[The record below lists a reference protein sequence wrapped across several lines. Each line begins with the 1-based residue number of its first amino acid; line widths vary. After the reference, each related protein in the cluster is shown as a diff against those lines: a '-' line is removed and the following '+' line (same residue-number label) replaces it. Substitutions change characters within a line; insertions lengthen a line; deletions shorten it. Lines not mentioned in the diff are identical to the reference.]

1 MRSPRLLLLALDAA
15 EPRLLR
21 QFAAEGHMP
30 NLHRLMTTALTAPL
44 ESAAA
49 EFPDEVWPSIYCSSN
64 AAVLGKYYYIQPK
77 AGSGQL
83 DLLEDEPRGEPFWDV
98 LSRAGRRSAIV
109 DVPKAAL
116 GAPVNG
122 LQIANWGAHATRC
135 DRASHPAGLMNDVL
149 RTVGRYPLESCDNHG
164 RSAREYLKLRD
175 RLLAGISRR
184 GQLLRLL
191 LGRENWDLFF
201 GAFSE
206 THCAGHQFWH
216 FQDPAHPAYDR
227 DAPHSLASAIRDIY
241 QAVDVELGRLIDE
254 AGPET
259 HVIVFSGHGM
269 APQFHGRDLIPAL
282 LDLWGLS
289 GRVAADRRRTAGRSV
304 SKCGEISCTT

>member
-30 NLHRLMTTALTAPL
+30 NLHRLMTTAPTAPL

-64 AAVLGKYYYIQPK
+64 AAVLGKYDYIQPK
-77 AGSGQL
+77 AGSGHL
-83 DLLEDEPRGEPFWDV
+83 ELLEDESRGEPFWDV

-135 DRASHPAGLMNDVL
+135 DRASHPAGLMNDV
-149 RTVGRYPLESCDNHG
+149 RAHAKGHNASGPSEDSQW
-164 RSAREYLKLRD
+164 RSD
-175 RLLAGISRR
+175 SR
-184 GQLLRLL
+184 G
-191 LGRENWDLFF
+191 
-201 GAFSE
+201 
-206 THCAGHQFWH
+206 
-216 FQDPAHPAYDR
+216 
-227 DAPHSLASAIRDIY
+227 
-241 QAVDVELGRLIDE
+241 
-254 AGPET
+254 
-259 HVIVFSGHGM
+259 
-269 APQFHGRDLIPAL
+269 
-282 LDLWGLS
+282 
-289 GRVAADRRRTAGRSV
+289 
-304 SKCGEISCTT
+304 